1 MGDAVAAIYLS
12 VESSAFVCAKIR
24 AKTGKYQSFPYEFV
38 CLMNSSIFHGKNT
51 TVNEQLLPY
60 LQVSRRPKTCRLT
73 ETCRM
78 SNFSYIDS

>member
-24 AKTGKYQSFPYEFV
+24 AKKSNQTGKYQSFPYEFV

-51 TVNEQLLPY
+51 TVNEQLFFY
-60 LQVSRRPKTCRLT
+60 LTIKSVAVQKPAV
-73 ETCRM
+73 
-78 SNFSYIDS
+78 